1 MNIIEWIIDNIAWEL
16 LVAFLVMVTIFF
28 KSLRTTKRILTKN
41 RETLGN
47 GYGDHLADRFI
58 RIWKSKSPIKY
69 KEIRHI
75 CIATGKSQIST
86 TREEKDDELIKLG
99 LIRIEELNNQ
109 KLVFPVLN
117 WQNRFIAKIV
127 EFYLINF
134 IGDNKKYY
142 KDLRQ

>member
-69 KEIRHI
+69 KEISHI
-75 CIATGKSQIST
+75 FIASVKYQIST
-86 TREEKDDELIKLG
+86 SREENEYELIKFG